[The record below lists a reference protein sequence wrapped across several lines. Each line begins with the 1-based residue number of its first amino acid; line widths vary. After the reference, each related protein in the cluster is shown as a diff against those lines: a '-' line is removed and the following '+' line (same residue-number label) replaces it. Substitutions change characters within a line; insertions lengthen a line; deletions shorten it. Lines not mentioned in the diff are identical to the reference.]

1 MELLN
6 NIKDFFSAKMDNVP
20 GDHSIYKEVFSTSA
34 KIISLGV
41 ALDLILTNNGFDLSQ
56 LLINGIIGL
65 LPLPTEIIRAAVE
78 MLLEVGGFFIG
89 SSIVYEQV
97 LRHRQRVWIKNNKQ
111 LMLRGKWLHIH
122 EKGNVRTG
130 IVTIKQRF
138 TTLDVKGFNVN
149 PLAPGVG
156 NVGRTK
162 WSYMA
167 CRLFPTEM
175 TGIEFFGTYAARRH
189 GGQVKQGIHIFDTM
203 QLDEETGMPVY
214 LHGSFSDAFKI
225 SNEKVDDINDG
236 KGDIY
241 LFRMTPALD
250 AFLKKNNID
259 DYNLRHILELSK
271 KEEYAHLKDEPFII
285 TLNEV
290 IERIHAKQQ
299 A

>member
-1 MELLN
+1 MNLLKQAKEF
-6 NIKDFFSAKMDNVP
+6 ISYKMDNIP
-20 GDHSIYKEVFSTSA
+20 GDHKIYKEVFSTSA
-34 KIISLGV
+34 KIISLLV
-41 ALDLILTNNGFDLSQ
+41 ALDLILTNNGFDLSK
-56 LLINGIIGL
+56 LLIDWITGL
-65 LPLPTEIIRAAVE
+65 LPLPTAVIRAAVE
-78 MLLEVGGFFIG
+78 MLLETGGFFVG
-89 SSIVYEQV
+89 SIIVYDLV
-97 LRHRQRVWIKNNKQ
+97 LRHRQRVWIKNNQ
-111 LMLRGKWLHIH
+111 NLMLRGKWLHIH
-122 EKGNVRTG
+122 EKGNVRIG
-130 IVTIKQRF
+130 VVTIKQSF

-149 PLAPGVG
+149 PLAQGVG

-167 CRLFPTEM
+167 CRLFPAEM

-203 QLDEETGMPVY
+203 QLDAETGIPVY

-241 LFRMTPALD
+241 LFRITPALD

-259 DYNLRHILELSK
+259 DYNLRHILELTK
-271 KEEYAHLKDEPFII
+271 KEEYAHLQEEPYLI

-290 IERIHAKQQ
+290 IQRIAAKQE

>member
-1 MELLN
+1 MDLLK
-6 NIKDFFSAKMDNVP
+6 NIKSFFSYKMDNMP
-20 GDHSIYKEVFSTSA
+20 GDHKIYKEVFSTSA

-41 ALDLILTNNGFDLSQ
+41 ALDLILTSNGFDLSKI
-56 LLINGIIGL
+56 LIDMITGL
-65 LPLPTEIIRAAVE
+65 LPLPTAVIQAAVE
-78 MLLEVGGFFIG
+78 MILETGGFFVG
-89 SSIVYEQV
+89 SIIVYDLV
-97 LRHRQRVWIKNNKQ
+97 LRYRQQVWIRDNQN

-122 EKGNVRTG
+122 EKDNVRIG
-130 IVTIKQRF
+130 VVTIKQSF
-138 TTLDVKGFNVN
+138 TTLDVNGFNVN
-149 PLAPGVG
+149 PLAIGAK
-156 NVGRTK
+156 NVGKTK
-162 WSYMA
+162 WTYMA

-203 QLDEETGMPVY
+203 QIDEDTGRPVY

-241 LFRMTPALD
+241 LFRMTPALET
-250 AFLKKNNID
+250 FLKKNNID
-259 DYNLRHILELSK
+259 DHNLRHILELSK
-271 KEEYAHLKDEPFII
+271 KEEFAHLQDEPFII

-290 IERIHAKQQ
+290 IKRINAKQT